1 MELLH
6 GQKVKFS
13 LPDQRGK
20 SRASI
25 LEKYRGIEYHR
36 SGRQS
41 ECRIRFMP
49 PARGLSHSIRRL
61 NVPTQRSLS
70 QRESSEGNADNL
82 HKGHLSTTAACFGGN
97 SIYWLLL
104 KPLYNGLTFL
114 SPRWPLCRGSTLV
127 IMAGHGRAEIRNFSS
142 SVEKYFTSERSKRV
156 KYFFNTRREIS
167 YLQAAM

>member
-1 MELLH
+1 MKLLH

-36 SGRQS
+36 SGSQS

-49 PARGLSHSIRRL
+49 PARGLSHIIRRL
-61 NVPTQRSLS
+61 NVRTQRSLS
-70 QRESSEGNADNL
+70 QRELKVIQTFSTN
-82 HKGHLSTTAACFGGN
+82 GHLSTTAACFGGN
-97 SIYWLLL
+97 SIYWLFL
-104 KPLYNGLTFL
+104 KHLYNGLTFL

-142 SVEKYFTSERSKRV
+142 SVEKYFTSERSERAN
-156 KYFFNTRREIS
+156 YFFNTRCNVLFII
-167 YLQAAM
+167 

>member
-36 SGRQS
+36 SGCQS

-49 PARGLSHSIRRL
+49 PARGLSHIIRRL

-70 QRESSEGNADNL
+70 QRELKVIQTIFTKATSLQRLLVLAEIPYIDCCLNI
-82 HKGHLSTTAACFGGN
+82 STTA
-97 SIYWLLL
+97 WLSCLQDGRCVEVQL
-104 KPLYNGLTFL
+104 
-114 SPRWPLCRGSTLV
+114 

-142 SVEKYFTSERSKRV
+142 SVEKYFTSERSERAN
-156 KYFFNTRREIS
+156 YFFNTRCNVLFII
-167 YLQAAM
+167 